1 MNEREIYSFLYMLY
15 ELKQGVVLYDL
26 KHDFTSD
33 LSGKTV
39 GYIKDVGTD
48 DENTIY
54 HVYNYDHDSI
64 DVNIKGV
71 KDPDH
76 RHTNVPKIELC
87 EMFDIH
93 SIPSMR
99 SSTKDLVQRI
109 HHLKAMVAYFDDRA
123 DDVRMLK
130 MFEDNGKIVEKVA
143 NRANFRLSDIQPVI
157 DLVAT

>member
-26 KHDFTSD
+26 KYDFASD

-39 GYIKDVGTD
+39 GYVKDLGTD
-48 DENTIY
+48 NEGTLY
-54 HVYNYDHDSI
+54 HVYNYDYDSI

-71 KDPDH
+71 EDPDH

-93 SIPSMR
+93 SLPSFR
-99 SSTKDLVQRI
+99 SLTKDIVERI
-109 HHLKAMVAYFDDRA
+109 NYMKAIVKYFDEHS

-130 MFEDNGKIVEKVA
+130 MFEDNHEIVKKIA
-143 NRANFRLSDIQPVI
+143 NRPNFKLSDIQPVI

>member
-1 MNEREIYSFLYMLY
+1 M
-15 ELKQGVVLYDL
+15 
-26 KHDFTSD
+26 
-33 LSGKTV
+33 
-39 GYIKDVGTD
+39 
-48 DENTIY
+48 
-54 HVYNYDHDSI
+54 YNYDYDSI

-71 KDPDH
+71 EDPDH

-109 HHLKAMVAYFDDRA
+109 HYLKAIVAYFDNHA

-130 MFEDNGKIVEKVA
+130 MFEDNDEIVKKIA
-143 NRANFRLSDIQPVI
+143 NRANFKLSDIQPVI

>member
-1 MNEREIYSFLYMLY
+1 MNEKEIYSFLYMLY

-26 KHDFTSD
+26 KYDFISD

-48 DENTIY
+48 NEGTLY
-54 HVYNYDHDSI
+54 HVYNYNYDSI

-76 RHTNVPKIELC
+76 RHVNVPKIELC

-93 SIPSMR
+93 SIPTIR

-109 HHLKAMVAYFDDRA
+109 HHLKAMVAYFDDHA
-123 DDVRMLK
+123 DDIRMLK
-130 MFEDNGKIVEKVA
+130 MFEDNDEIVRKIA
-143 NRANFRLSDIQPVI
+143 NKSNFKLSDIQPI
-157 DLVAT
+157 LDLVAT